1 MDPITTG
8 ILGCLLLLF
17 FLFLR
22 MPVALV
28 MMLVGFLGVWKM
40 SSLEAA
46 LPMVARTLYETVS
59 YYPFTIIPLFVIMG
73 SFADYSGITNRL
85 YDTFDKWFRKLPG
98 GLGIATIVAIAGFSA
113 ISGSSVATSAA
124 FAKTVVPEMRRFHY
138 APRFAGG
145 IVAAGATIDFLI
157 PPSIGFVVYGMLTEQ
172 SIGKLLIAG
181 MLPGVLLSL
190 VFMIIIVAW
199 VKINPA
205 VAPTPPGSVTWRE
218 RILALKG
225 IWETLLVF
233 LITIGGLYLGYVNP
247 TEAGGIGAVALLI
260 LAVAKRELGW
270 KDFVASLFETGRVSA
285 MVLFLVAGANMFSY
299 FLALSTIP
307 AAFSSWIGALGVSKY
322 MVLTIVVSIY
332 FVLGCFLDAVSM
344 MVLTMP
350 VIFPLMMNLGFDPIW
365 FGVICVM
372 MMNAGLIT
380 PPVGLNVYTVAG
392 TFPDIPMNEIFKG
405 TLPFLL
411 GILVV
416 TLLIVLFPQ
425 IATYLPAKMKG

>member
-1 MDPITTG
+1 MNPVTTG
-8 ILGCLLLLF
+8 ILGCFLLIFL
-17 FLFLR
+17 LFLR
-22 MPVALV
+22 MPIAFV
-28 MMLVGFLGVWKM
+28 MMLTGFLGVWKLTSM
-40 SSLEAA
+40 EAA
-46 LPMVARTLYETVS
+46 LPMVARTLYESVS

-73 SFADYSGITNRL
+73 GFADQSGITGRL
-85 YDTFDKWFRKLPG
+85 YDSFDKWFRRLAG

-124 FAKTVVPEMRRFHY
+124 FAKTVIPEMRRYSY
-138 APRFAGG
+138 APKFAGG

-181 MLPGVLLSL
+181 MLPGLLLSL
-190 VFMIIIVAW
+190 VFVIIIMSW

-205 VAPTPPGSVTWRE
+205 IAPVPPGRVTFGEKVR
-218 RILALKG
+218 ALKG

-233 LITIGGLYLGYVNP
+233 FITIGGLYFGFVNP

-260 LAVAKRELGW
+260 LAVTKRELSW
-270 KDFVASLFETGRVSA
+270 KDFVNSLFETGRVSA

-307 AAFSSWIGALGVSKY
+307 TAVSSWIGGLGVSKY
-322 MVLTIVVSIY
+322 VVLTMVIGIY
-332 FVLGCFLDAVSM
+332 FILGCFLDAVSM

-350 VIFPLMMNLGFDPIW
+350 VVFPLMINLGFDPIW
-365 FGVICVM
+365 FGVVCVM

-392 TFPDIPMNEIFKG
+392 TFPDIPMNEVFKG
-405 TLPFLL
+405 ALPFLL
-411 GILVV
+411 GILAV
-416 TLLIVLFPQ
+416 TLLITFFPQ
-425 IATYLPAKMKG
+425 IATFLPAQMKG